1 MAGIGLTANN
11 RKLPPLPPPDTL
23 PRDDRRHW
31 AIVFTQ
37 ARLRKRWTYL
47 TLATFAGVSTYA
59 TIKACTRGNCN
70 GTTALKLAS
79 ALDLMLPTPQ
89 HRYTAQEAIHGR
101 HA

>member
-1 MAGIGLTANN
+1 MGAQAIN
-11 RKLPPLPPPDTL
+11 RKLPPLPSPDSL

-47 TLATFAGVSTYA
+47 TLSTVAGVSTYA

-79 ALDLMLPTPQ
+79 ALDLMLPTVP
-89 HRYTAQEAIHGR
+89 HILTAREAIHGR
-101 HA
+101 PD